1 MPGGSTRDAWRTDR
15 DWLRSRS
22 GPELFRD
29 GEFLDA
35 WITNNAHVQE
45 ADGKWVEVDL
55 WPSQLDVVDLM
66 DRSNNLIVLKARQLG
81 LTWLCVF
88 EIVWMMILKP
98 GLQVGVYSLREEE
111 AAAVIQRIKDVF
123 DRVQPHWRRR
133 GGGSPEK
140 DNNTHWRMGNGSAVR
155 GFSSRSGD
163 SYTLGY
169 VLVDE
174 ADLIDNLDQV
184 LRKAEPT
191 LSGGGYI
198 RLVSRSDKTRPDSLF
213 KKMYRAAIAGEGK
226 WSAAFLPWWA
236 RPGRTEA
243 WYQQERK
250 TSLATRGNLDFVYEQ
265 YPASPSEALAP
276 SESDKR
282 FPMAW
287 VEQCS
292 KLSPSLAADDV
303 AASVA
308 GLMVWELPDNNE
320 RYFIGADPAEGNPT
334 SDDSAAQVV
343 NASGRQVARI
353 RGRHQP
359 AQLAHAVSILSAWYS
374 TGHRGEFRHAPV
386 LVERNN
392 HGHAVILA
400 LQNLYPEVP
409 VAIGR
414 DGHPGWLSNAKGN
427 AALYDDLADSLRG
440 KEVLIRDEETAIQ
453 LQLIQGADL
462 SAPEG
467 MMDDAADAF
476 ALADQCRKSEP
487 VWKEPTSAPNPHVD
501 RTPPGPHGTT
511 PSQGPPHWQQPAASA
526 FQANS
531 NGPPHWRT

>member
-1 MPGGSTRDAWRTDR
+1 MER
-15 DWLRSRS
+15 
-22 GPELFRD
+22 
-29 GEFLDA
+29 
-35 WITNNAHVQE
+35 Q
-45 ADGKWVEVDL
+45 
-55 WPSQLDVVDLM
+55 
-66 DRSNNLIVLKARQLG
+66 NNLIVLKARQLG
-81 LTWLCVF
+81 LTWLCVY
-88 EIVWMMILKP
+88 EIVWLMLVKP

-111 AAAVIQRIKDVF
+111 AAAVIQRVKDVF
-123 DRVQPHWRRR
+123 DRVQPQWKRR

-140 DNNTHWRMGNGSAVR
+140 DNNTHWRMGNGSSVR

-226 WSAAFLPWWA
+226 WGAVFLPWWA

-265 YPASPSEALAP
+265 YPASPAEALAP

-287 VEQCS
+287 VEACS
-292 KLSPSLAADDV
+292 RLADPLGDDAV
-303 AASVA
+303 GVSVA
-308 GLMVWELPDNNE
+308 GLRVWEPPNPNDS
-320 RYFIGADPAEGNPT
+320 YFIGGDPAEGNPT
-334 SDDSAAQVV
+334 SDDSAAQVL
-343 NASGRQVARI
+343 NQHGRQVARV
-353 RGRHQP
+353 RGRQQP
-359 AQLAHAVSILSAWYS
+359 AQFAHTLSVLSGWYVSNR
-374 TGHRGEFRHAPV
+374 TRGEVGQAPV

-400 LQNLYPEVP
+400 LQNLYPQVP
-409 VAIGR
+409 VALGR
-414 DGHPGWLSNAKGN
+414 DGKPGWLSNAKGN
-427 AALYDDLADSLRG
+427 AALYDDLADSLRA

-467 MMDDAADAF
+467 MADDAADAF
-476 ALADQCRKSEP
+476 ALADECRKSEVP
-487 VWKEPTSAPNPHVD
+487 MASPTVVPNPHAQV
-501 RTPPGPHGTT
+501 PQGPHGMET
-511 PSQGPPHWQQPAASA
+511 SQGPPHWDSGPVPAYSPAGG
-526 FQANS
+526 
-531 NGPPHWRT
+531 GPPHWRQ